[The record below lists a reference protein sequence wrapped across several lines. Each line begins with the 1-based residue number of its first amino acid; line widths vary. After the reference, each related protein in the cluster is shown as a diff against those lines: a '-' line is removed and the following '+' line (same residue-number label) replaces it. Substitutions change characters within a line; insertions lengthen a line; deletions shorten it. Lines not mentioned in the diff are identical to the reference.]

1 MGSTKPRQPTMN
13 DVAQAAGVSQ
23 TTVSFVVNEVEDT
36 GITEETKRRVLAAIE
51 KLGYRPRIPKR
62 FRRQSGFICLVVDNV
77 LSSPHGNRLIQ
88 GVQDEAW
95 ARGMS
100 VIVEETGFPGGQ
112 PDSSALAKLYEI
124 HLEHMIYATLA
135 HERITPPKS
144 FYEWSV
150 VLLNCS
156 EPKGRLA
163 SIVPDEREA
172 EKRATTVLLDAGHTR
187 IGFIGGP
194 KFEIGVATM
203 ARFDGYR
210 DALQERGVALDES
223 LVSFGAD
230 LADTGHDQARRLLD
244 RKDRPTAL
252 VCYNDQ
258 IAMGAY
264 QAATELNLAIPRDV
278 AVIGFD
284 NLELIAGFLRPGL
297 STMELPHYE
306 MGQRAVQ
313 FVLGESAAGGAR
325 PEQLRVECPY
335 IARDSV

>member
-1 MGSTKPRQPTMN
+1 MN

-23 TTVSFVVNEVEDT
+23 TTVSFVVNEVSDA
-36 GITEETKRRVLAAIE
+36 GITEETKKRVLDAVE

-62 FRRQSGFICLVVDNV
+62 FKRQSGFICLVVDNV
-77 LSSPHGNRLIQ
+77 LSSPHGNRLVQ

-100 VIVEETGFPGGQ
+100 VIVEETGFPGQ
-112 PDSSALAKLYEI
+112 PDSSTIAKLYEI
-124 HLEHMIYATLA
+124 HLELMIYATLA
-135 HERITPPKS
+135 HERITPPRS
-144 FYEWSV
+144 FYERSV

-172 EKRATTVLLDAGHTR
+172 EKRATTILLDAGHTR

-203 ARFDGYR
+203 TRFDGYK
-210 DALQERGVALDES
+210 DALEERGIELDES
-223 LVSFGAD
+223 LVTFGAD
-230 LADTGHDQARRLLD
+230 LPDAGHDHALQLLD
-244 RKDRPTAL
+244 RKDPPTAL

-258 IAMGAY
+258 TAMGAY
-264 QAATELNLAIPRDV
+264 QAADELGLAIPHDL

-284 NLELIAGFLRPGL
+284 NLELLAGFVKPGL

-306 MGQRAVQ
+306 MGQRAVRC
-313 FVLGESAAGGAR
+313 VLDDGTAGAVNQ
-325 PEQLRVECPY
+325 EQQRVECPY
-335 IARDSV
+335 IARGSA